1 MILYFVHTIYNT
13 KHAGAAFIKKKKE
26 SSFDL
31 SIHVVTKRIFLTHV
45 TKSTTIYCHFNKSCK
60 M

>member
-26 SSFDL
+26 AL
-31 SIHVVTKRIFLTHV
+31 SIFLYT
-45 TKSTTIYCHFNKSCK
+45 S
-60 M
+60 

>member
-13 KHAGAAFIKKKKE
+13 KHAGAAFIKKKR
-26 SSFDL
+26 SFDL
-31 SIHVVTKRIFLTHV
+31 SIHVVTNTSRLFLTHV
-45 TKSTTIYCHFNKSCK
+45 TKSTTIYCHSNKSCK

>member
-13 KHAGAAFIKKKKE
+13 KHAGAAFILKKR

-45 TKSTTIYCHFNKSCK
+45 TKFTTIAIPISHVKCN
-60 M
+60 

>member
-13 KHAGAAFIKKKKE
+13 KHAGAAFIKKN

-31 SIHVVTKRIFLTHV
+31 SIHVVTNRIFLTHV
-45 TKSTTIYCHFNKSCK
+45 TKSTTIYCHSNKSCK

>member
-13 KHAGAAFIKKKKE
+13 KHAGAAFIKRK

-45 TKSTTIYCHFNKSCK
+45 TKSTTIYCHSNKSCK

>member
-13 KHAGAAFIKKKKE
+13 KHAGAAFIKKKKR
-26 SSFDL
+26 SFDL
-31 SIHVVTKRIFLTHV
+31 SIHVVTNRLFLTHV
-45 TKSTTIYCHFNKSCK
+45 TKSTTIYCHSNKSCK